1 MRSTNRLAKEDEIAM
16 ELLVIKYYCSFVCAK
31 YKRLVRKRKLAY
43 VAYCSISTLDSPSTY
58 GGGT

>member
-16 ELLVIKYYCSFVCAK
+16 ELAIKYYGSFVCAK

-58 GGGT
+58 VGGT